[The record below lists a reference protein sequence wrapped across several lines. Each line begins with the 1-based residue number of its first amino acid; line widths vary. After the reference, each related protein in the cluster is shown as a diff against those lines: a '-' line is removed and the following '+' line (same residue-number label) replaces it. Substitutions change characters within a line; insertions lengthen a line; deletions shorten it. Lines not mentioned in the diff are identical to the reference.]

1 MHTFGEREISHGE
14 TTSGTCFQT
23 ALCVILYV
31 RLSKSIQPQRVRALR
46 LKMTRGYQRK
56 GNSFLIGEDMNS
68 IQLQKK
74 PDMDV
79 TLVRN
84 VFLDEYMP
92 EASGEFVKI
101 YLYLLRCAS
110 GGKEIS
116 MGRIADIFEHTEKDV
131 ARALKYWEKM
141 QLLSLTYDAEGN
153 LTGIDFLEPS
163 PKAAVLPEKPAF
175 VAPPKVPLSPDRI
188 AELKSHDDMEQLLF
202 IAARYIGRPL
212 TSTEIGNILY
222 YYDSLHF
229 STDLIEYLV
238 EYCVSKGNKSCHYM
252 EKVAL
257 GWAEEGI
264 TSVQEA
270 KNSTNLYHKKYYSV
284 LNAFGIKGRGP
295 ARAEKEYIDR
305 WTDTFHFN
313 LDIIEEACNRTIAK
327 THSPSFAYADR
338 ILEDWSKKQVH
349 HLNDIKPLDT
359 EHAKNKGK
367 KNPKTPPRAVTSNR
381 FNNFDQREY
390 DFDRLEK
397 ELLNH

>member
-1 MHTFGEREISHGE
+1 MEKPL
-14 TTSGTCFQT
+14 SGTCFQT
-23 ALCVILYV
+23 ALYVILYV
-31 RLSKSIQPQRVRALR
+31 RVSKSIQPQRVRALR
-46 LKMTRGYQRK
+46 LKMTHGYQRK
-56 GNSFLIGEDMNS
+56 GNNFLIGEDMNS

-141 QLLSLTYDAEGN
+141 QLLSLTYDSEGN
-153 LTGIDFLEPS
+153 LTSIDFLEPS

-252 EKVAL
+252 EKGGSGL
-257 GWAEEGI
+257 
-264 TSVQEA
+264 
-270 KNSTNLYHKKYYSV
+270 
-284 LNAFGIKGRGP
+284 GRG
-295 ARAEKEYIDR
+295 R
-305 WTDTFHFN
+305 
-313 LDIIEEACNRTIAK
+313 
-327 THSPSFAYADR
+327 
-338 ILEDWSKKQVH
+338 H
-349 HLNDIKPLDT
+349 HLRT
-359 EHAKNKGK
+359 G
-367 KNPKTPPRAVTSNR
+367 S
-381 FNNFDQREY
+381 
-390 DFDRLEK
+390 K
-397 ELLNH
+397 EQHQSLS

>member
-1 MHTFGEREISHGE
+1 MHTFGDGEISHGE
-14 TTSGTCFQT
+14 TTSRTCFQT

-31 RLSKSIQPQRVRALR
+31 RVSKSIQPQRVRALR
-46 LKMTRGYQRK
+46 LKMTHGYQRK
-56 GNSFLIGEDMNS
+56 GNNFLIGEDMNS

-202 IAARYIGRPL
+202 IAARYIGRAL
-212 TSTEIGNILY
+212 T
-222 YYDSLHF
+222 
-229 STDLIEYLV
+229 
-238 EYCVSKGNKSCHYM
+238 
-252 EKVAL
+252 
-257 GWAEEGI
+257 
-264 TSVQEA
+264 
-270 KNSTNLYHKKYYSV
+270 
-284 LNAFGIKGRGP
+284 
-295 ARAEKEYIDR
+295 
-305 WTDTFHFN
+305 
-313 LDIIEEACNRTIAK
+313 
-327 THSPSFAYADR
+327 
-338 ILEDWSKKQVH
+338 
-349 HLNDIKPLDT
+349 
-359 EHAKNKGK
+359 
-367 KNPKTPPRAVTSNR
+367 
-381 FNNFDQREY
+381 
-390 DFDRLEK
+390 
-397 ELLNH
+397 